1 VSVVLTFA
9 LPLILLV
16 ATGLGKN
23 SAALGGPEFRIS
35 LALTVGL
42 VSIGTVGYSLGI
54 ARDRDTGVFQRLR
67 VTPAP
72 TWTIM
77 VSRWIVQLGAV
88 LVMAIVVL
96 VVAALFV
103 GVTLPPQDYFFTVLV
118 ALLGSAVFLSI
129 GQAIV
134 GLIASADTLNAAG
147 RLLYV
152 PLIGLSLFGDTDRLG
167 PTVELVSRWSPGG
180 CLETLLSAAMGATA
194 WSVQSW
200 GALFASL
207 GLHRGVRGDSDS
219 LVPLGIS
226 LITRWV
232 RFVSSNQSRGL
243 IPSSSCALSD
253 SANLVVKSFIVICA
267 SRYMTARSMS
277 RPSFPSGGL

>member
-1 VSVVLTFA
+1 M
-9 LPLILLV
+9 
-16 ATGLGKN
+16 
-23 SAALGGPEFRIS
+23 
-35 LALTVGL
+35 GL
-42 VSIGTVGYSLGI
+42 VSIGTVGYSLAI

-103 GVTLPPQDYFFTVLV
+103 GVTLPPQDYLFTVLV

-152 PLIGLSLFGDTDRLG
+152 PLIGLSVFGDTDRLG
-167 PTVELVSRWSPGG
+167 TTVEMVSRWSPGG
-180 CLETLLSAAMGATA
+180 CLETLLSVAMGASA
-194 WSVQSW
+194 WSGQSW
-200 GALFASL
+200 GALFASF
-207 GLHRGVRGDSDS
+207 GYTVVFGVI
-219 LVPLGIS
+219 GIRWF
-226 LITRWV
+226 RWV
-232 RFVSSNQSRGL
+232 SH
-243 IPSSSCALSD
+243 
-253 SANLVVKSFIVICA
+253 
-267 SRYMTARSMS
+267 
-277 RPSFPSGGL
+277 

>member
-1 VSVVLTFA
+1 MTDDVRAPQRRSVMAPTWSSSLKVLLRADSTAQVRAPLSLVITFA

-16 ATGLGKN
+16 VTGLGKN
-23 SAALGGPEFRIS
+23 ASALGGPEFRIS

-42 VSIGTVGYSLGI
+42 VSIGTVGYSLAI
-54 ARDRDTGVFQRLR
+54 ARDRDGGVFQRLR

-88 LVMAIVVL
+88 LIMAIVVL

-103 GVTLPPQDYFFTVLV
+103 GVTLPPQDYLFTVLV

-147 RLLYV
+147 RFLYV
-152 PLIGLSLFGDTDRLG
+152 PLIALSIFGDSDRLG
-167 PTVELVSRWSPGG
+167 TTVEMVSRWSPGG
-180 CLETLLSAAMGATA
+180 CLETLLSAAMGASV
-194 WSVQSW
+194 WSGQTW
-200 GALFASL
+200 GALFASF
-207 GLHRGVRGDSDS
+207 GYTVVFGVI
-219 LVPLGIS
+219 GIRWF
-226 LITRWV
+226 RWV
-232 RFVSSNQSRGL
+232 SH
-243 IPSSSCALSD
+243 
-253 SANLVVKSFIVICA
+253 
-267 SRYMTARSMS
+267 
-277 RPSFPSGGL
+277 

>member
-1 VSVVLTFA
+1 VTEDVTLSQRRSVVVPTWSSSLRVLLRADSTAQVRTYLSLVLTFA

-23 SAALGGPEFRIS
+23 SSALGGPQFRIS

-42 VSIGTVGYSLGI
+42 VSIGTVGYSLSI

-77 VSRWIVQLGAV
+77 GSRWIVQLGAV
-88 LVMAIVVL
+88 LVMSIVVL
-96 VVAALFV
+96 LVGALFL
-103 GVTLPPQDYFFTVLV
+103 GITLAPLDYLFTILV

-152 PLIGLSLFGDTDRLG
+152 PLIGLSLFGNTDRLG
-167 PTVELVSRWSPGG
+167 TTVEMVSRWSPGG
-180 CLETLLSAAMGATA
+180 CLETLLSAAMGASA
-194 WSVQSW
+194 WDGQSW
-200 GALFASL
+200 GALFASA
-207 GLHRGVRGDSDS
+207 GYTVVFGVI
-219 LVPLGIS
+219 GIRWF
-226 LITRWV
+226 RWV
-232 RFVSSNQSRGL
+232 SH
-243 IPSSSCALSD
+243 
-253 SANLVVKSFIVICA
+253 
-267 SRYMTARSMS
+267 
-277 RPSFPSGGL
+277 

>member
-1 VSVVLTFA
+1 MTDDITVPQRRSVAVPTWSSSLKVLLRADSTAQVRTPLSLVITFA

-42 VSIGTVGYSLGI
+42 VSIGTVGYSLAI
-54 ARDRDTGVFQRLR
+54 ARDRDTGVLQRLR

-77 VSRWIVQLGAV
+77 VSRWMVQLGAV
-88 LVMAIVVL
+88 LIMAIVVL

-103 GVTLPPQDYFFTVLV
+103 GVTLPPQDYLFTVLV

-129 GQAIV
+129 GQAIA

-152 PLIGLSLFGDTDRLG
+152 PLIGLSLFGDSDRLG
-167 PTVELVSRWSPGG
+167 TTVELVSRWSPGG
-180 CLETLLSAAMGATA
+180 CLETLLSAAMGASV
-194 WSVQSW
+194 WSGQSW
-200 GALFASL
+200 GALFASF
-207 GLHRGVRGDSDS
+207 GYTVVFGVI
-219 LVPLGIS
+219 GIRWF
-226 LITRWV
+226 RWV
-232 RFVSSNQSRGL
+232 SH
-243 IPSSSCALSD
+243 
-253 SANLVVKSFIVICA
+253 
-267 SRYMTARSMS
+267 
-277 RPSFPSGGL
+277 

>member
-1 VSVVLTFA
+1 MTDDVRVPQRRSVAVPTSWSSLKVLLRADATAQVRAPLSLVLTFA

-42 VSIGTVGYSLGI
+42 VSIGTVGYSLAI

-88 LVMAIVVL
+88 LIMAIVVL

-103 GVTLPPQDYFFTVLV
+103 GVTLPPQDYLFTVLV

-134 GLIASADTLNAAG
+134 GLIASADTLQAAG

-167 PTVELVSRWSPGG
+167 TTVEMVSRWSPGG
-180 CLETLLSAAMGATA
+180 CLETLLSAAMGATP
-194 WSVQSW
+194 SSGEFL
-200 GALFASL
+200 GALFASVGYTVL
-207 GLHRGVRGDSDS
+207 FAVI
-219 LVPLGIS
+219 GIRWF
-226 LITRWV
+226 RWV
-232 RFVSSNQSRGL
+232 SH
-243 IPSSSCALSD
+243 
-253 SANLVVKSFIVICA
+253 
-267 SRYMTARSMS
+267 
-277 RPSFPSGGL
+277 

>member
-1 VSVVLTFA
+1 MTLKSATQPTARSLWRTSSSRYRDGNCVTDDVILPQRRSVAAPTWSSPLKVLLRADSTAQLRTSQSLVLNFA

-23 SAALGGPEFRIS
+23 SVALGGPEFRIS

-42 VSIGTVGYSLGI
+42 VSIGTIGYSLAV

-67 VTPAP
+67 VTPVP

-77 VSRWIVQLGAV
+77 VSRWMVQLGAV

-103 GVTLPPQDYFFTVLV
+103 GVTLPPQDYLFTVLV
-118 ALLGSAVFLSI
+118 TLLGSAVFLSI

-152 PLIGLSLFGDTDRLG
+152 PL
-167 PTVELVSRWSPGG
+167 
-180 CLETLLSAAMGATA
+180 
-194 WSVQSW
+194 
-200 GALFASL
+200 
-207 GLHRGVRGDSDS
+207 
-219 LVPLGIS
+219 
-226 LITRWV
+226 
-232 RFVSSNQSRGL
+232 
-243 IPSSSCALSD
+243 
-253 SANLVVKSFIVICA
+253 
-267 SRYMTARSMS
+267 
-277 RPSFPSGGL
+277 

>member
-1 VSVVLTFA
+1 MTDDITVSRRRSVGPPTWWSSLKVLLRADSTAQVRAPLSLVITLA

-42 VSIGTVGYSLGI
+42 VSIGTVGYSLAI
-54 ARDRDTGVFQRLR
+54 ARDRDAGVFQRLR

-77 VSRWIVQLGAV
+77 VSRWIVQFGAV

-96 VVAALFV
+96 AVAALVV
-103 GVTLPPQDYFFTVLV
+103 GVTLPPQDYIFTVLV

-147 RLLYV
+147 RFLYV
-152 PLIGLSLFGDTDRLG
+152 PLIALSVFGDSDRLG
-167 PTVELVSRWSPGG
+167 TTVEQVSRWSPGG
-180 CLETLLSAAMGATA
+180 CLETLLSAAMGASA
-194 WSVQSW
+194 WSGQSW
-200 GALFASL
+200 GALFASV
-207 GLHRGVRGDSDS
+207 GYTVVFGVI
-219 LVPLGIS
+219 GIRWF
-226 LITRWV
+226 RWV
-232 RFVSSNQSRGL
+232 SH
-243 IPSSSCALSD
+243 
-253 SANLVVKSFIVICA
+253 
-267 SRYMTARSMS
+267 
-277 RPSFPSGGL
+277 

>member
-1 VSVVLTFA
+1 MTEDGTLPQRRSVTVPTWSSSLKVLLRADGTAQVRNPQSLVLTFA

-23 SAALGGPEFRIS
+23 SKALGGPEFRIS

-42 VSIGTVGYSLGI
+42 VSIGTVGYSVAI
-54 ARDRDTGVFQRLR
+54 ARDRDTGVLQRLR

-77 VSRWIVQLGAV
+77 GSRWIVLLGAV

-96 VVAALFV
+96 VVAALVV
-103 GVTLPPQDYFFTVLV
+103 GVSLPVQDYLFTVLV

-152 PLIGLSLFGDTDRLG
+152 PLIGLSIFGNTDRLG
-167 PTVELVSRWSPGG
+167 TTVEMVSRWSPGG
-180 CLETLLSAAMGATA
+180 CLETLLSASMGATA
-194 WSVQSW
+194 WTDQCW
-200 GALFASL
+200 GALLASV
-207 GLHRGVRGDSDS
+207 GYTVAFGVIGVRWF
-219 LVPLGIS
+219 
-226 LITRWV
+226 RWV
-232 RFVSSNQSRGL
+232 SH
-243 IPSSSCALSD
+243 
-253 SANLVVKSFIVICA
+253 
-267 SRYMTARSMS
+267 
-277 RPSFPSGGL
+277 

>member
-1 VSVVLTFA
+1 MTDDVILPQRRSMAAPTWSSSLMVLLRADSTAQVRTSQSLVLTFA

-23 SAALGGPEFRIS
+23 SAALGGPAFRIS

-42 VSIGTVGYSLGI
+42 VSIGTVGYSLAI

-88 LVMAIVVL
+88 LIMAIVVL
-96 VVAALFV
+96 AVAAVFL
-103 GVTLPPQDYFFTVLV
+103 GITLPLQDYLFTVLV
-118 ALLGSAVFLSI
+118 TLLGSAVFLSI

-152 PLIGLSLFGDTDRLG
+152 PLIGLSVFGNTDRLG
-167 PTVELVSRWSPGG
+167 TTVEMVSRWSPGG

-194 WSVQSW
+194 WSGRSW

-207 GLHRGVRGDSDS
+207 GYTV
-219 LVPLGIS
+219 VFAVIGIRWF
-226 LITRWV
+226 RWV
-232 RFVSSNQSRGL
+232 SH
-243 IPSSSCALSD
+243 
-253 SANLVVKSFIVICA
+253 
-267 SRYMTARSMS
+267 
-277 RPSFPSGGL
+277 

>member
-1 VSVVLTFA
+1 MAAPPWPSSLMVLLRADGTAQVRTPQSLLITFA

-16 ATGLGKN
+16 TTGLGKN
-23 SAALGGPEFRIS
+23 SAALGGPSFRIS

-42 VSIGTVGYSLGI
+42 VSIGTVGYSLAI
-54 ARDRDTGVFQRLR
+54 ARDRDGGVFQRLR

-77 VSRWIVQLGAV
+77 VSRWIVQLGTV

-96 VVAALFV
+96 VVAAVFV
-103 GVTLPPQDYFFTVLV
+103 SITLSAQDYVFTVLV

-152 PLIGLSLFGDTDRLG
+152 PLIGLSLFGNTDRLG
-167 PTVELVSRWSPGG
+167 TTVEQVSRWSPGG
-180 CLETLLSAAMGATA
+180 CLETLLSAAMGSTA
-194 WSVQSW
+194 WSDQCW
-200 GALFASL
+200 GALFASF
-207 GLHRGVRGDSDS
+207 GYTV
-219 LVPLGIS
+219 VFAVIGIRWF
-226 LITRWV
+226 RWV
-232 RFVSSNQSRGL
+232 SR
-243 IPSSSCALSD
+243 
-253 SANLVVKSFIVICA
+253 
-267 SRYMTARSMS
+267 
-277 RPSFPSGGL
+277 

>member
-1 VSVVLTFA
+1 MTDEVIRPQRRSVEAPGWSSSLKVLLRADSTAQLRTSMSLLLTFA

-23 SAALGGPEFRIS
+23 SAVLGGPAFRVG

-42 VSIGTVGYSLGI
+42 VSIGTVGYSLAI

-88 LVMAIVVL
+88 LVMAVVVL
-96 VVAALFV
+96 VVAAAFLNI
-103 GVTLPPQDYFFTVLV
+103 TLSPLDYLFTVLV

-152 PLIGLSLFGDTDRLG
+152 PLIALSLFGNTDRLG
-167 PTVELVSRWSPGG
+167 TTVEMVSRWSPGG
-180 CLETLLSAAMGATA
+180 CLEALLSAAMGATA
-194 WSVQSW
+194 WSDQTW
-200 GALFASL
+200 GALFATV
-207 GLHRGVRGDSDS
+207 GYTV
-219 LVPLGIS
+219 VFAVVGIRWF
-226 LITRWV
+226 RWV
-232 RFVSSNQSRGL
+232 SR
-243 IPSSSCALSD
+243 
-253 SANLVVKSFIVICA
+253 
-267 SRYMTARSMS
+267 
-277 RPSFPSGGL
+277 

>member
-1 VSVVLTFA
+1 MTDDVTAPQRRAVAVPTWSSSLKVLLRADGTTQVRTPLSLVITFA

-42 VSIGTVGYSLGI
+42 VSIGTVGYSLAT

-88 LVMAIVVL
+88 LAMAIVVL

-103 GVTLPPQDYFFTVLV
+103 GITLPPLDYLFTVLV

-152 PLIGLSLFGDTDRLG
+152 PLIALSLFGNSDRLG
-167 PTVELVSRWSPGG
+167 TTVEQVSRWSPGG
-180 CLETLLSAAMGATA
+180 CLETLFSAAMGATA
-194 WSVQSW
+194 WNGQCW
-200 GALFASL
+200 EALFASL
-207 GLHRGVRGDSDS
+207 GYTVVFGVI
-219 LVPLGIS
+219 GI
-226 LITRWV
+226 RWF
-232 RFVSSNQSRGL
+232 RWISH
-243 IPSSSCALSD
+243 
-253 SANLVVKSFIVICA
+253 
-267 SRYMTARSMS
+267 
-277 RPSFPSGGL
+277 

>member
-1 VSVVLTFA
+1 VTDDITVPQRRSVAVPTWSSSLKVLLRADSTAQVRTPLSLVITFA

-42 VSIGTVGYSLGI
+42 VSIGTVGYSLAI
-54 ARDRDTGVFQRLR
+54 ARDRDTGVLQRLR

-77 VSRWIVQLGAV
+77 VSRWMVQLGAV

-103 GVTLPPQDYFFTVLV
+103 GVTLPPQDYLFTVLV

-152 PLIGLSLFGDTDRLG
+152 PLIGLSLFGDSDRLG
-167 PTVELVSRWSPGG
+167 TTVELVSRWSPGG

-194 WSVQSW
+194 WSGQGW
-200 GALFASL
+200 GALFASF
-207 GLHRGVRGDSDS
+207 GYTVVFGVI
-219 LVPLGIS
+219 GIRWF
-226 LITRWV
+226 RWV
-232 RFVSSNQSRGL
+232 SH
-243 IPSSSCALSD
+243 
-253 SANLVVKSFIVICA
+253 
-267 SRYMTARSMS
+267 
-277 RPSFPSGGL
+277 

>member
-1 VSVVLTFA
+1 MTDDVILPQRRSVAAPTWSSSLKVLLRADGTAQVRTPLSLVITFA

-42 VSIGTVGYSLGI
+42 VSIGTVGYSLAI
-54 ARDRDTGVFQRLR
+54 ARDRDSGVLQRLR

-77 VSRWIVQLGAV
+77 VSRWMVQLGAV
-88 LVMAIVVL
+88 LVMSIVVL
-96 VVAALFV
+96 VVAALYV
-103 GVTLPPQDYFFTVLV
+103 GVTLPPQDYLFTVLV

-167 PTVELVSRWSPGG
+167 TTVEMVSRWSPGG
-180 CLETLLSAAMGATA
+180 CLETLLSAAMGASV
-194 WSVQSW
+194 WSGQSW
-200 GALFASL
+200 GALFASF
-207 GLHRGVRGDSDS
+207 GYTVVFGVI
-219 LVPLGIS
+219 GIRWF
-226 LITRWV
+226 RWV
-232 RFVSSNQSRGL
+232 SH
-243 IPSSSCALSD
+243 
-253 SANLVVKSFIVICA
+253 
-267 SRYMTARSMS
+267 
-277 RPSFPSGGL
+277 

>member
-1 VSVVLTFA
+1 MRTSLSLVLTFA

-23 SAALGGPEFRIS
+23 SAALGGTEFRIS

-42 VSIGTVGYSLGI
+42 VSIGTVGYSLAI

-77 VSRWIVQLGAV
+77 ASRWIVQLGAV

-103 GVTLPPQDYFFTVLV
+103 GVTLPPQDYLFTVLV

-152 PLIGLSLFGDTDRLG
+152 PLIGLSLLGDTDRLG
-167 PTVELVSRWSPGG
+167 TTVELVSRWSPGG
-180 CLETLLSAAMGATA
+180 CLETLLSAAMGATP
-194 WSVQSW
+194 WSGQLW
-200 GALFASL
+200 GALFASF
-207 GLHRGVRGDSDS
+207 GYTV
-219 LVPLGIS
+219 VFAVIGIRWF
-226 LITRWV
+226 RWV
-232 RFVSSNQSRGL
+232 SH
-243 IPSSSCALSD
+243 
-253 SANLVVKSFIVICA
+253 
-267 SRYMTARSMS
+267 
-277 RPSFPSGGL
+277 

>member
-1 VSVVLTFA
+1 MTDEITVPQRRSVAVPTWSSSLKVLLRADSTAQVRTPLSLVITFA

-42 VSIGTVGYSLGI
+42 VSIGTVGYSLAI
-54 ARDRDTGVFQRLR
+54 ARDRDTGVLQRLR

-77 VSRWIVQLGAV
+77 VSRWMVQLGAV

-96 VVAALFV
+96 VVAALFL
-103 GVTLPPQDYFFTVLV
+103 GVTLPPQDYLFTVLV

-129 GQAIV
+129 GQAIA

-152 PLIGLSLFGDTDRLG
+152 PLIGLSLFGDSDRLG
-167 PTVELVSRWSPGG
+167 TTVELVSRWSPGG
-180 CLETLLSAAMGATA
+180 CLETLLSAAMGATG
-194 WSVQSW
+194 WSGQSW
-200 GALFASL
+200 GALFASF
-207 GLHRGVRGDSDS
+207 GYTVVFGVI
-219 LVPLGIS
+219 GIRWF
-226 LITRWV
+226 RWV
-232 RFVSSNQSRGL
+232 SH
-243 IPSSSCALSD
+243 
-253 SANLVVKSFIVICA
+253 
-267 SRYMTARSMS
+267 
-277 RPSFPSGGL
+277 

>member
-1 VSVVLTFA
+1 MTDDITVPQRRSVAVPTWSSSLKVLLRADSTAQVRTPLSLVITFA

-42 VSIGTVGYSLGI
+42 VSIGTVGYSLAI
-54 ARDRDTGVFQRLR
+54 ARDRDTGVLQRLR

-77 VSRWIVQLGAV
+77 VSRWMVQLGAV
-88 LVMAIVVL
+88 LIMAIVVL

-103 GVTLPPQDYFFTVLV
+103 GVTLPPQDYLFTVLV

-129 GQAIV
+129 GQAIA

-152 PLIGLSLFGDTDRLG
+152 PLIGLSLFGDSDRLG
-167 PTVELVSRWSPGG
+167 TTVELVSRWSPGG
-180 CLETLLSAAMGATA
+180 CLETLLSAAMGASA
-194 WSVQSW
+194 WSGQSW
-200 GALFASL
+200 GALFASF
-207 GLHRGVRGDSDS
+207 GYTVVFGVI
-219 LVPLGIS
+219 GIRWF
-226 LITRWV
+226 RWV
-232 RFVSSNQSRGL
+232 SH
-243 IPSSSCALSD
+243 
-253 SANLVVKSFIVICA
+253 
-267 SRYMTARSMS
+267 
-277 RPSFPSGGL
+277 

>member
-1 VSVVLTFA
+1 MTEDVSVPQRRPLAVPSWRSSLKVLLRADTTAQMRTSLSVVLTFA

-16 ATGLGKN
+16 ATGLGKRT
-23 SAALGGPEFRIS
+23 SALGGPQFRIS

-42 VSIGTVGYSLGI
+42 VSIGTVGYSLAV

-67 VTPAP
+67 VTPTP

-77 VSRWIVQLGAV
+77 GSRWIVQLGEV

-96 VVAALFV
+96 VVAGLFV
-103 GVTLPPQDYFFTVLV
+103 GVTLPPQDYLFTVLV

-152 PLIGLSLFGDTDRLG
+152 PLIGLSLFGNTDRLG
-167 PTVELVSRWSPGG
+167 TTVELVSRWSPGG
-180 CLETLLSAAMGATA
+180 CLETLLSTAMGATG
-194 WSVQSW
+194 WSGQDW
-200 GALFASL
+200 GALLASVGYTVVFA
-207 GLHRGVRGDSDS
+207 
-219 LVPLGIS
+219 GIG
-226 LITRWV
+226 IRWF
-232 RFVSSNQSRGL
+232 RWISH
-243 IPSSSCALSD
+243 
-253 SANLVVKSFIVICA
+253 
-267 SRYMTARSMS
+267 
-277 RPSFPSGGL
+277 

>member
-1 VSVVLTFA
+1 M
-9 LPLILLV
+9 
-16 ATGLGKN
+16 
-23 SAALGGPEFRIS
+23 
-35 LALTVGL
+35 GL
-42 VSIGTVGYSLGI
+42 VSIGTVGYSLAI

-96 VVAALFV
+96 VVAAFFV
-103 GVTLPPQDYFFTVLV
+103 GVTLPPQDYLFTVLV

-152 PLIGLSLFGDTDRLG
+152 PLIGLSVFGDSDRLG
-167 PTVELVSRWSPGG
+167 TTVEHGVPLVSWRLSRDVALGRYG
-180 CLETLLSAAMGATA
+180 CECLERSKLGC
-194 WSVQSW
+194 
-200 GALFASL
+200 ALRQL
-207 GLHRGVRGDSDS
+207 RLHRGVRSDWDS

-226 LITRWV
+226 LIPPGW
-232 RFVSSNQSRGL
+232 SS
-243 IPSSSCALSD
+243 
-253 SANLVVKSFIVICA
+253 
-267 SRYMTARSMS
+267 RSMRPPWS
-277 RPSFPSGGL
+277 RVTSDESENGRTGFSPLTR

>member
-1 VSVVLTFA
+1 MTDHVKAPAGRSVAVPTWSSSLQVLLRADSTAQVRTPLALVITFA

-42 VSIGTVGYSLGI
+42 VSIGTVGYSLAI

-88 LVMAIVVL
+88 LAMAIVVL
-96 VVAALFV
+96 VVATLFL
-103 GVTLPPQDYFFTVLV
+103 GINLAPQAYLFTVLV

-152 PLIGLSLFGDTDRLG
+152 PLIGLSLFGNTDRLG
-167 PTVELVSRWSPGG
+167 TTIEMVSRWSPGG

-194 WSVQSW
+194 WSGQSW
-200 GALFASL
+200 GALFASV
-207 GLHRGVRGDSDS
+207 GYT
-219 LVPLGIS
+219 LVFAVIGIRWF
-226 LITRWV
+226 RWV
-232 RFVSSNQSRGL
+232 SR
-243 IPSSSCALSD
+243 
-253 SANLVVKSFIVICA
+253 
-267 SRYMTARSMS
+267 
-277 RPSFPSGGL
+277 

>member
-1 VSVVLTFA
+1 VTDGVILPQRRSVAAPTWSSSLKVLLRADSTAQLRTSQSLVLAFA

-23 SAALGGPEFRIS
+23 SAALGGPAFRIS

-42 VSIGTVGYSLGI
+42 VSIGTVGYSLAI

-96 VVAALFV
+96 VVAAVFL
-103 GVTLPPQDYFFTVLV
+103 GITLPPQDYLFTVLV

-147 RLLYV
+147 RLIYV
-152 PLIGLSLFGDTDRLG
+152 PLIGLSVFGNTDRLG
-167 PTVELVSRWSPGG
+167 TTVELVSRWSPGG

-194 WSVQSW
+194 WSGQSW
-200 GALFASL
+200 DALFASL
-207 GLHRGVRGDSDS
+207 GYTV
-219 LVPLGIS
+219 VFAVIGIRWF
-226 LITRWV
+226 RWV
-232 RFVSSNQSRGL
+232 SQ
-243 IPSSSCALSD
+243 
-253 SANLVVKSFIVICA
+253 
-267 SRYMTARSMS
+267 
-277 RPSFPSGGL
+277 

>member
-1 VSVVLTFA
+1 MTDDITAPQRRSVAAPTWSSSLTVLLRADSTAQVRNPLSLVITFGV
-9 LPLILLV
+9 PLILLV

-42 VSIGTVGYSLGI
+42 VSIGTVGYSLAI
-54 ARDRDTGVFQRLR
+54 ARDRDGGVLQRLR

-96 VVAALFV
+96 VVAAVFLHI
-103 GVTLPPQDYFFTVLV
+103 TLSPQEYLFTVLV

-152 PLIGLSLFGDTDRLG
+152 PLIGLSLFGNTDRLG
-167 PTVELVSRWSPGG
+167 TTVEMVSRWSPGG

-194 WSVQSW
+194 WSGQSW
-200 GALFASL
+200 GALFASF
-207 GLHRGVRGDSDS
+207 GYTV
-219 LVPLGIS
+219 VFAVIGIRWF
-226 LITRWV
+226 RWV
-232 RFVSSNQSRGL
+232 SH
-243 IPSSSCALSD
+243 
-253 SANLVVKSFIVICA
+253 
-267 SRYMTARSMS
+267 
-277 RPSFPSGGL
+277 

>member
-1 VSVVLTFA
+1 VTDDITVPQRRSGSAPTWSSSLKVLLRADSTAQLRTPMSLVITFA

-16 ATGLGKN
+16 ATGLGKS

-42 VSIGTVGYSLGI
+42 VSIGTVGYSLAI

-96 VVAALFV
+96 VVAGLFV
-103 GVTLPPQDYFFTVLV
+103 GVTLPPQDYLFTVLV

-152 PLIGLSLFGDTDRLG
+152 PLIGLSVFGNTDRLG
-167 PTVELVSRWSPGG
+167 TTVELVSRWSPGG

-194 WSVQSW
+194 WSGQSW
-200 GALFASL
+200 GALFASF
-207 GLHRGVRGDSDS
+207 GYTV
-219 LVPLGIS
+219 VFAVIGIRWF
-226 LITRWV
+226 RWV
-232 RFVSSNQSRGL
+232 SH
-243 IPSSSCALSD
+243 
-253 SANLVVKSFIVICA
+253 
-267 SRYMTARSMS
+267 
-277 RPSFPSGGL
+277 

>member
-1 VSVVLTFA
+1 MTDDVRVPERRSVTVPAWPSSLKVLLRADTTAQVRAPLSLVFTFA

-23 SAALGGPEFRIS
+23 AAALGGPEFRIS

-42 VSIGTVGYSLGI
+42 VSIGTVGYSLAI

-67 VTPAP
+67 VTPTP

-103 GVTLPPQDYFFTVLV
+103 GVTLPPQDYLFTVLV

-147 RLLYV
+147 RLIYV

-167 PTVELVSRWSPGG
+167 TTVEMVSRWSPGG
-180 CLETLLSAAMGATA
+180 CLETLLSAAMGATP
-194 WSVQSW
+194 WSDQVW
-200 GALFASL
+200 GALFASF
-207 GLHRGVRGDSDS
+207 GYT
-219 LVPLGIS
+219 LVFAVIGIRWF
-226 LITRWV
+226 RWV
-232 RFVSSNQSRGL
+232 
-243 IPSSSCALSD
+243 AH
-253 SANLVVKSFIVICA
+253 
-267 SRYMTARSMS
+267 
-277 RPSFPSGGL
+277 

>member
-1 VSVVLTFA
+1 MTDDARVPERRSVAVPTWSSSLRVLLRADTTAQMRTSLSLVLTFA

-23 SAALGGPEFRIS
+23 SAALGGTEFRIS

-42 VSIGTVGYSLGI
+42 VSIGTVGYSLAI

-103 GVTLPPQDYFFTVLV
+103 GVTLPPQDYLFTVLV

-167 PTVELVSRWSPGG
+167 TTVELVSRWSPGG
-180 CLETLLSAAMGATA
+180 CLETLLSAAMGATP
-194 WSVQSW
+194 WSGQLW

-207 GLHRGVRGDSDS
+207 GYTV
-219 LVPLGIS
+219 VFAVIGIRWF
-226 LITRWV
+226 RWV
-232 RFVSSNQSRGL
+232 SH
-243 IPSSSCALSD
+243 
-253 SANLVVKSFIVICA
+253 
-267 SRYMTARSMS
+267 
-277 RPSFPSGGL
+277 

>member
-1 VSVVLTFA
+1 MTDDVRVSERRSVAVPTWSSSLKVLLRADATAQLRTPFSLVLTFA

-42 VSIGTVGYSLGI
+42 VSIGTVGYSLAI

-96 VVAALFV
+96 VVAAFFV
-103 GVTLPPQDYFFTVLV
+103 GVTLPAQDYLFTVLV

-147 RLLYV
+147 RVIYV
-152 PLIGLSLFGDTDRLG
+152 PLIGLSLFGNTDRLG
-167 PTVELVSRWSPGG
+167 TTVEMVSRWSPGG
-180 CLETLLSAAMGATA
+180 CLETLLSAAMGATS
-194 WSVQSW
+194 WSGQVW

-207 GLHRGVRGDSDS
+207 GYTV
-219 LVPLGIS
+219 VFAVIGIRWF
-226 LITRWV
+226 RWV
-232 RFVSSNQSRGL
+232 S
-243 IPSSSCALSD
+243 
-253 SANLVVKSFIVICA
+253 K
-267 SRYMTARSMS
+267 
-277 RPSFPSGGL
+277 

>member
-1 VSVVLTFA
+1 VTDDITVPQRRSVAVPTWSSSLKVLLRADSTAQVRTPLSLVITLA

-42 VSIGTVGYSLGI
+42 VSIGTVGYSLAI
-54 ARDRDTGVFQRLR
+54 ARDRDSGVLQRLR

-77 VSRWIVQLGAV
+77 VSRWMVQLGAV

-103 GVTLPPQDYFFTVLV
+103 RVTLPPQDYLFTVVV

-152 PLIGLSLFGDTDRLG
+152 PLIGLSVFGDTDRLG
-167 PTVELVSRWSPGG
+167 TTVEMVSRWSPGG
-180 CLETLLSAAMGATA
+180 CLETLLSAAMGASA
-194 WSVQSW
+194 WSGQSW
-200 GALFASL
+200 GALFASF
-207 GLHRGVRGDSDS
+207 GYTVVFGVI
-219 LVPLGIS
+219 GIRWF
-226 LITRWV
+226 RWV
-232 RFVSSNQSRGL
+232 SR
-243 IPSSSCALSD
+243 
-253 SANLVVKSFIVICA
+253 
-267 SRYMTARSMS
+267 
-277 RPSFPSGGL
+277 

>member
-1 VSVVLTFA
+1 MATTLKSARWPTARSLWRTSSSRSPDANCVTEDAALPRRRSVAVPAWSTSLTVLLRADSTAQVRTSQSLVLTFA
-9 LPLILLV
+9 LPLILLL

-42 VSIGTVGYSLGI
+42 VSIGTVGYSLAI
-54 ARDRDTGVFQRLR
+54 ARDRDAGVLQRLR

-77 VSRWIVQLGAV
+77 VSRWLVQLGAV
-88 LVMAIVVL
+88 LAMAIVVL

-103 GVTLPPQDYFFTVLV
+103 GVTLPPQDYLFTVLV

-152 PLIGLSLFGDTDRLG
+152 PLIGLSLFGDSDRLG
-167 PTVELVSRWSPGG
+167 TTVAQG
-180 CLETLLSAAMGATA
+180 
-194 WSVQSW
+194 
-200 GALFASL
+200 
-207 GLHRGVRGDSDS
+207 
-219 LVPLGIS
+219 
-226 LITRWV
+226 
-232 RFVSSNQSRGL
+232 
-243 IPSSSCALSD
+243 
-253 SANLVVKSFIVICA
+253 
-267 SRYMTARSMS
+267 
-277 RPSFPSGGL
+277 

>member
-1 VSVVLTFA
+1 MTDDVRVPERRSVAVPTWSSSIRVLLRADTTAQVRAPLSLVLTYA

-42 VSIGTVGYSLGI
+42 VSIGTVGYSLSI

-96 VVAALFV
+96 VVAAVFV
-103 GVTLPPQDYFFTVLV
+103 GVTLPAQDYLFTVLV

-147 RLLYV
+147 RVIYV
-152 PLIGLSLFGDTDRLG
+152 PLIGLSLFGNTDRLG
-167 PTVELVSRWSPGG
+167 TTVEMVSRWSPGG
-180 CLETLLSAAMGATA
+180 CLETLLSAAMGATS
-194 WSVQSW
+194 WSGQVW

-207 GLHRGVRGDSDS
+207 GYTV
-219 LVPLGIS
+219 VFAVIGIRWF
-226 LITRWV
+226 RWV
-232 RFVSSNQSRGL
+232 SR
-243 IPSSSCALSD
+243 
-253 SANLVVKSFIVICA
+253 
-267 SRYMTARSMS
+267 
-277 RPSFPSGGL
+277 